1 MANPIASLMTSRVTW
16 EMGYWTL
23 LWGMSWIRI
32 GEMGR
37 LPTAGGII
45 PRAGILGCIKMK
57 KQAK

>member
-1 MANPIASLMTSRVTW
+1 MTNPMASLMTSRVTW
-16 EMGYWTL
+16 EMGYWTF

-45 PRAGILGCIKMK
+45 P
-57 KQAK
+57 